1 MIILCTYFVF
11 VHRFISK
18 NNGVLFENDLL
29 QIGVK
34 SEFRQNL
41 GRIILFYGNKTTF
54 PFMAFVSDTHCTDQL
69 ANQINLQMKPV
80 DTTIEGGAQKQQ
92 MINIECV
99 SDFEGVPDL
108 ILQYM

>member
-1 MIILCTYFVF
+1 
-11 VHRFISK
+11 
-18 NNGVLFENDLL
+18 
-29 QIGVK
+29 
-34 SEFRQNL
+34 
-41 GRIILFYGNKTTF
+41 
-54 PFMAFVSDTHCTDQL
+54 MAFVSDTHCTDQL

-99 SDFEGVPDL
+99 SDFEEVPDL

>member
-1 MIILCTYFVF
+1 MLCNLSVIYFRF
-11 VHRFISK
+11 VSK

-54 PFMAFVSDTHCTDQL
+54 PFMAFVSDTQCSDQL
-69 ANQINLQMKPV
+69 SNQINLQMKPV

-92 MINIECV
+92 MINIEAV
-99 SDFEGVPDL
+99 SDFSGVPDL
-108 ILQYM
+108 NLQYM